1 MPAFT
6 LMNSTN
12 VRNPLVGLAQ
22 RAELALVS
30 ALAPQRAV
38 DIAARHFSTPPRFEH
53 TARERE
59 LLSTGTR
66 YDVQS
71 KRGRLAAWRFGRTD
85 RPAVV
90 LVHGW
95 GGRGAQLGAFV
106 PALLE
111 AGYQA
116 ILFDHAGHGLSE
128 GAHSTLV
135 HFGDGLTAVVEDA
148 EARGSV
154 VNGFIGHSL
163 GAAAVSVFLNDT
175 RREARAVLIAPP
187 TSVERYS
194 GYFARRLGIAEP
206 IRRQM
211 QEHFER
217 ALGRRWSE
225 FELPGSVAQV
235 QAGALVVH
243 DREDREVSYGA
254 GLALAR
260 AWKGARLVAT
270 RGLGHRKILRAVEVV
285 QDTVDFI
292 AERVVFAPPPARGE
306 SQPYSAPAPIA

>member
-6 LMNSTN
+6 LANSTN
-12 VRNPLVGLAQ
+12 VRNPLIGLAQ

-66 YDVQS
+66 YDVRS

-85 RPAVV
+85 RPAIV
-90 LVHGW
+90 LAHGW

-111 AGYQA
+111 AGYQP
-116 ILFDHAGHGLSE
+116 ILFDHAGHGMSE

-217 ALGRRWSE
+217 VLGRRWSE

-235 QAGALVVH
+235 RARALVVH

-254 GLALAR
+254 GLSLAR
-260 AWKGARLVAT
+260 AWKGARFVAT

-285 QDTVDFI
+285 QDAVDFV

>member
-1 MPAFT
+1 MFAFT
-6 LMNSTN
+6 LTNSTN
-12 VRNPLVGLAQ
+12 VRNPLIGLAQ

-30 ALAPQRAV
+30 ALAPERAV

-53 TARERE
+53 TPRERE

-66 YDVQS
+66 YDVHS

-85 RPAVV
+85 RPAIV

-106 PALLE
+106 PALLD

-116 ILFDHAGHGLSE
+116 IVFDHAGHGLSE

-135 HFGDGLTAVVEDA
+135 HFGDGLAAVVEDA
-148 EARGSV
+148 EARGSSV
-154 VNGFIGHSL
+154 HGFIGHSL

-175 RREARAVLIAPP
+175 RREARAVLVAPP

-217 ALGRRWSE
+217 VLGRRWAE
-225 FELPGSVAQV
+225 FELPGSVSQV
-235 QAGALVVH
+235 RASALVIH
-243 DREDREVSYGA
+243 DREDREVSFGA

-260 AWKGARLVAT
+260 TWKDARFAAT
-270 RGLGHRKILRAVEVV
+270 QGLGHRKILRAAEVV
-285 QDTVDFI
+285 QDAVDFI
-292 AERVVFAPPPARGE
+292 ADRVVFAPPPARGE